1 MRCWLVVVVAA
12 CSPHTKAE
20 TQDPTYPV
28 DPPMC
33 SGQTPDAKATSKTPR
48 DGAMTAQLS
57 PGFLDQM
64 PACPERAM
72 KPQPDIAVPT
82 AGSVDARG
90 DCQWS
95 NGVVCHVHLGA
106 EFVDSRAGA
115 RPNVGELHCSF
126 PTSTPK
132 SPRVF
137 ATHFTCKAGGNV
149 PRGQELHAQQPCGTN
164 LLPTLAAT
172 MEHCDARCCERG
184 TPTDPADE
192 RRKGGTLDER
202 PDFSVCTATAEL
214 DCDMF
219 ANMVG
224 HLANAPKFGEPIDS
238 GI

>member
-1 MRCWLVVVVAA
+1 LVVVVAA

-33 SGQTPDAKATSKTPR
+33 SGQTTDAKATAKTPR
-48 DGAMTAQLS
+48 DGAMTMQLS

-64 PACPERAM
+64 PACPDRAM
-72 KPQPDIAVPT
+72 KPQPDIAVPS

-95 NGVVCHVHLGA
+95 NGVVCHYHLGA

-115 RPNVGELHCSF
+115 RPNVGELHCIF

-137 ATHFTCKAGGNV
+137 ATHFTCKAGGTV
-149 PRGQELHAQQPCGTN
+149 PRAHDVHAQQACGTN

-184 TPTDPADE
+184 TLTEPADE
-192 RRKGGTLDER
+192 RRAAGKLDER

-224 HLANAPKFGEPIDS
+224 RPAYAPKFGEPIDT

>member
-1 MRCWLVVVVAA
+1 MRRWLVVVVAVCA
-12 CSPHTKAE
+12 CRSKAE

-33 SGQTPDAKATSKTPR
+33 SGQTAEARATPKTPR
-48 DGAMTAQLS
+48 DGAMTKQLS
-57 PGFLDQM
+57 PGFVDQM
-64 PACPERAM
+64 SACPDRATR
-72 KPQPDIAVPT
+72 PQPDLAMPT
-82 AGSVDARG
+82 AGAVDGRG

-106 EFVDSRAGA
+106 EFLDSRAA
-115 RPNVGELHCSF
+115 TRPNVGEVHCIF

-132 SPRVF
+132 SPRAFV
-137 ATHFTCKAGGNV
+137 THFTCKPGTDV
-149 PRGQELHAQQPCGTN
+149 PRSHEVRAQEPCGTN

-184 TPTDPADE
+184 TLTDPAEE
-192 RRKGGTLDER
+192 RKKAGTLDER

-224 HLANAPKFGEPIDS
+224 HPANAPKFGEPIDN